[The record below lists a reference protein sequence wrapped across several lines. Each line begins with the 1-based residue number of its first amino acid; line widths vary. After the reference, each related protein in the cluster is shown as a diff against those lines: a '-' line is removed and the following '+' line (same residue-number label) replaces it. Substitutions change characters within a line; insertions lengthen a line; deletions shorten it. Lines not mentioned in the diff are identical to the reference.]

1 MAENSQRTPTP
12 AACAEPELARMA
24 TSASVRGP
32 EGGCASVSLAPALFR
47 TEHTE
52 HLPSPSDHTTAPTTH
67 RARARATR
75 ARGLATPAHAH
86 TRTTPAQEATP
97 ATVGREGE
105 ATEGRVE
112 VVVPSEIR
120 RVRLEEPR
128 RLTAACGCGRETAAV
143 TIHGQPVGIFRW
155 EPEYSDALPEYVAGP
170 SPGWSPRQNISAVSR
185 NILSKAAEYFDG
197 SVGNGMFGIFQ
208 REP

>member
-1 MAENSQRTPTP
+1 
-12 AACAEPELARMA
+12 MA

-32 EGGCASVSLAPALFR
+32 EGGRASVSLAPALFR

-52 HLPSPSDHTTAPTTH
+52 HSPSPSDHTTAPTTH

-128 RLTAACGCGRETAAV
+128 RLTAACGRETAAV

-155 EPEYSDALPEYVAGP
+155 EPE
-170 SPGWSPRQNISAVSR
+170 
-185 NILSKAAEYFDG
+185 
-197 SVGNGMFGIFQ
+197 IFQ
-208 REP
+208 RASGICRRPPLLVGRPGRKFRQFPGIFFQKQRNISMARSGMECLEYSKGNPR